1 MLYVITDLFC
11 WSHYL
16 PLYSL
21 FIFFILYISCA
32 FIVVSLKPT
41 KLPLYT
47 KYALQ
52 IHQYIYLSVIC
63 LFSLSFG
70 SISLLML
77 FHLLSFT
84 WFLLI
89 DFCFNLFFPYCPYAQ
104 VHLSMCI
111 SDSLILSNQSE
122 QVLIYSRKKNHF
134 LF

>member
-1 MLYVITDLFC
+1 M
-11 WSHYL
+11 
-16 PLYSL
+16 
-21 FIFFILYISCA
+21 
-32 FIVVSLKPT
+32 
-41 KLPLYT
+41 

-104 VHLSMCI
+104 VRLSMCI

-122 QVLIYSRKKNHF
+122 QVLIYSRKKKITFFFKLSYWIPSIVSIKCEKGLTIILSIYPQMELYF
-134 LF
+134 LTV